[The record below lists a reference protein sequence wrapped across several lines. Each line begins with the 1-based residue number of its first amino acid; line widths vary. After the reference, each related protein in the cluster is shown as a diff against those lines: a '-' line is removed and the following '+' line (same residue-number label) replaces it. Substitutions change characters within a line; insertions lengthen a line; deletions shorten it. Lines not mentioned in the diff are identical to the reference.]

1 MTSAQERK
9 IRQTGCDVRFDN
21 LTRQLYSTDASI
33 YQIHPV
39 GAAFPKTAEQASLVI
54 YATADAGLS
63 ITPRGAGTS
72 LVGNA
77 IGDGLIV
84 DFSRHNRQIAD
95 LDLEKRS
102 VRVGAGVVLDQLND
116 FLKPHGFCFGPDVAT
131 SSRATLGGMIANNSS
146 GARCPIYGTTAD
158 HVISLKIVLADGRIV
173 TAGEADSFP
182 YDETASLEAERQQ
195 ILKIV
200 REHSTEMAE
209 RWPPG
214 LIKRWPGYGIERFLR
229 VPNDLT
235 KILAGS
241 EGTLAAIFSS
251 ELKISPLPHEKGL
264 GLIFFASVAEAMQAT
279 VELLDLKP
287 AAIEHID
294 RPLLDGTKGQLQFQA
309 ARDLLEL
316 ESKPCESI
324 LIVEFYDDVSR
335 NDGLGSRRRMTAG
348 NPSLLGSSV
357 TERLSILQSKKIGL
371 RTKILT
377 DPAQMNMVWSVRKSG
392 LSLLTGCIGPAKPVA
407 FIEDAAVRPAQ
418 LAEYVRGL
426 QSIMKPLGLTASY
439 YGHAASGLLHVRPVL
454 DMHSAAD
461 LKKFRQVADETS
473 ALVRQFKGSLSAE
486 HGVGIARTEYMRDQ
500 LGNQLLDVMR
510 EIKRAFDPKN
520 VFNPGKIFACSH
532 GAMSPCPESRE
543 QRLDTARR
551 LPSHRIDNHLRENF
565 TRPLELPFQP
575 VLAFAFKDRSFTG
588 NLEQCNGCGGCL
600 KQSGI
605 MCPTFI
611 ATHDE
616 VMSTRGRANIIR
628 AALEH
633 GFGVR
638 GHVRA
643 FESGDMSPHSID
655 ALKSDELDAALSNCL
670 SCKGCTPECPS
681 NVNLALLKA
690 EMLHAR
696 WRRDGLPLR
705 ERILS
710 NVDLLGKLGCRMPR
724 LTNRLLAFKAARIA
738 MEKTIGISA
747 RRSLPHYA
755 SERFDRWFS
764 RHCRASVSD
773 ATNKEGRS
781 PDRPGGY
788 KPPLLG
794 NRGKVI
800 LWDDTFVRY
809 HEPHIGIAA
818 VKVLEA
824 LGFEVALVK
833 NRRCCGRP
841 AFSQG
846 NLDAAAKLAKHNLDL
861 LSSLQHSNTPIL
873 FLEPSCWSMFVE
885 DYREL
890 KIENA
895 ENFEGR
901 CFLFEKFVADLLA
914 QEPEALRF
922 KHESRSRWVL
932 IHPHCHAKSILNPA
946 FMGKLAE
953 RLPGRK
959 ATMLDTACCGMAGA
973 FGALAE
979 KYDLSLQ
986 VAQRLLDQID
996 NQPHGTEVIASG
1008 TSCRHQITDLTNLRP
1023 KHMAELLAEAL

>member
-33 YQIHPV
+33 YQIEPV
-39 GAAFPKTAEQASLVI
+39 GVAFPKNAQQASLVI
-54 YATADAGLS
+54 RAAADAGLS
-63 ITPRGAGTS
+63 ATPRGAGTS

-77 IGDGLIV
+77 IGEGLIV
-84 DFSRHNRQIAD
+84 ELSRHNRQITD
-95 LDLEKRS
+95 LDLEKGS
-102 VRVGAGVVLDQLND
+102 VHVGAGVVLDQLND

-146 GARCPIYGTTAD
+146 GARCPFYGTTAD
-158 HVISLKIVLADGRIV
+158 HVISLEIVMADGRI
-173 TAGEADSFP
+173 EAIGCGHS
-182 YDETASLEAERQQ
+182 SLNKERAQ
-195 ILKIV
+195 IQELV
-200 REHSTEMAE
+200 RAATTEMSE

-229 VPNDLT
+229 APNNLT
-235 KILAGS
+235 NILAGS
-241 EGTLAAIFSS
+241 EGTLAAIFSA
-251 ELKISPLPHEKGL
+251 ELKISPLPREKGL
-264 GLIFFASVAEAMQAT
+264 GLIFFTSIAEAMQAT

-294 RPLLDGTKGQLQFQA
+294 RPLFNQTKGQLHFQA

-316 ESKPCESI
+316 DALPCESI
-324 LIVEFYDDVSR
+324 LIVEFYDDVR
-335 NDGLGSRRRMTAG
+335 
-348 NPSLLGSSV
+348 
-357 TERLSILQSKKIGL
+357 ERLSLLQSKKLGV
-371 RTKILT
+371 RTKIVI
-377 DPAQMNMVWSVRKSG
+377 DSMQMNLVWSVRKSG
-392 LSLLTGCIGPAKPVA
+392 LSLLTGSIGPAKPVA
-407 FIEDAAVRPAQ
+407 FIEDAAVRPRQ
-418 LAEYVRGL
+418 LPEYVRGL
-426 QSIMKPLGLTASY
+426 QSIIKPLGLTASY

-454 DMHSAAD
+454 DLHSASD
-461 LKKFRQVADETS
+461 LKKFRQVADQTS
-473 ALVRQFKGSLSAE
+473 VLVRQFKGSLSAE

-500 LGNQLLDVMR
+500 LGDQLLEVMR
-510 EIKRAFDPKN
+510 QIKLTFDPKN
-520 VFNPGKIFACSH
+520 IFNPGKIFEVVSTRYADRTPQH
-532 GAMSPCPESRE
+532 AAPIGI
-543 QRLDTARR
+543 DT
-551 LPSHRIDNHLRENF
+551 NLRDTF
-565 TRPLELPFQP
+565 TRPLALPFQP
-575 VLAFAFKDRSFTG
+575 VLAFAFKDRSFIG

-600 KQSGI
+600 KQAGV
-605 MCPTFI
+605 MCPTFM

-628 AALEH
+628 AALEL
-633 GFGVR
+633 R
-638 GHVRA
+638 ASGH
-643 FESGDMSPHSID
+643 DP
-655 ALKSDELDAALSNCL
+655 LKSEELDAALSNCL

-705 ERILS
+705 ERIFS
-710 NVDLLGKLGCRMPR
+710 NVDLLGKIGCAMPR
-724 LTNRLLAFKAARIA
+724 LTGRLLDSKPVRLV
-738 MEKTIGISA
+738 MEKTLGISA

-755 SERFDRWFS
+755 KQRFDKWFA
-764 RHCRASVSD
+764 RKVD
-773 ATNKEGRS
+773 ATPRHIFEKGSGEAAPRQ
-781 PDRPGGY
+781 
-788 KPPLLG
+788 K
-794 NRGKVI
+794 RGQVM

-833 NRRCCGRP
+833 DRRCCGRS

-846 NLDAAAKLAKHNLDL
+846 NLDAAAKLAKHNVSQ
-861 LSSLQHSNTPIL
+861 LSTLNSVKGRGSNGALRSQLSTAPIL

-895 ENFEGR
+895 EHVAAR
-901 CFLFEKFVADLLA
+901 CFLFEEFVDDFLE
-914 QEPEALRF
+914 QQPDALRF
-922 KHESRSRWVL
+922 NERAETIA
-932 IHPHCHAKSILNPA
+932 IHPHCHAKSILDPA
-946 FMGKLAE
+946 FMATLAE
-953 RLPGRK
+953 RLPGRT
-959 ATMLDTACCGMAGA
+959 ARVLDTACCGMAGA

-979 KYDLSLQ
+979 KYDLSIQ

-996 NQPHGTEVIASG
+996 NQPPATELIASG

-1023 KHMAELLAEAL
+1023 KHMAELLADAL